1 MCIECELLYPNTD
14 SDVLSALGLAGA
26 KKYIADHG
34 VKGGNFV
41 AITSVSDVPF
51 FQQHPLSLVWRTG
64 GKCKVR

>member
-1 MCIECELLYPNTD
+1 
-14 SDVLSALGLAGA
+14 
-26 KKYIADHG
+26 